1 LHDPYSRHRRQRLH
15 RLGAGEGP
23 RRIADIAADELDIL
37 LDVLQPARRATRI
50 VIEHAHGMA
59 LFDAPKKLPGEYI
72 TDKFYTSQPMEV
84 PRDMSLLESTFKCI
98 KAGSQLLYSSGYP
111 HWDFDLP
118 STIYDLPFQASRPA
132 RHPRRQCREAVQ
144 ARHRRPQAR

>member
-1 LHDPYSRHRRQRLH
+1 VIWIESGLAWLPFMIQRLDNVYLM
-15 RLGAGEGP
+15 RSSECP
-23 RRIADIAADELDIL
+23 
-37 LDVLQPARRATRI
+37 
-50 VIEHAHGMA
+50 
-59 LFDAPKKLPGEYI
+59 APKKLPGEYI